1 MDQLRVWINGSFV
14 DDLEAKTSVFDA
26 GFQHGVGLFE
36 TLSARN
42 GRVFRAQNHM
52 ERIAESAAMLRLTEK
67 LQINPLV
74 EALQLTLEE
83 NKQQEA
89 RMRITITGGDLNL
102 LQQTGESGCGD
113 PTIVIQSQ
121 PPTQYPEAFFKN
133 GVKVSVASGRINPY
147 EFSAGHKTLNYWS
160 RLLNLQ
166 MAAMQQ
172 CGEALWLTPS
182 ATVAGGCV
190 SNIFVVRNGTLFT
203 PTARGEEDPSDEPS
217 AVLPGITRKVV
228 VELAQGLGIGTSKQ
242 KLMFDD
248 VLGADEVFLTNSSW
262 GVLPVVGL
270 RASIQAEGGAG
281 TQDQIIGGGVVGPLT
296 KQFHISYQD
305 TVERDTAGLSQT

>member
-1 MDQLRVWINGSFV
+1 MKVWINGTFV
-14 DDLEAKTSVFDA
+14 DDKNATTSVFDA

-36 TLSARN
+36 TLCAKN

-52 ERIAESAAMLRLTEK
+52 ERLAQSASALRLTEK
-67 LQINPLV
+67 LQIEPLV

-83 NKQQEA
+83 NNQEEA

-102 LQQTGESGCGD
+102 LQHTGESSGGD
-113 PTIVIQSQ
+113 PTIVIQTQ
-121 PPTQYPEAFFKN
+121 PPTRYPDAFFDK
-133 GVKVSVASGRINPY
+133 GVVVSIASGRVNPF

-190 SNIFVVRNGTLFT
+190 SNIFIVRNGALLT
-203 PTARGEEDPSDEPS
+203 PIARGEEGENDDPS
-217 AVLPGITRKVV
+217 AVLPGITREVV
-228 VELAQGLGIGTSKQ
+228 IETAQELGIGTSKQ
-242 KLMFDD
+242 QLTIDD

-262 GVLPVVGL
+262 GVLPVIGL
-270 RASIQAEGGAG
+270 RAPVQTEEGAG
-281 TQDQIIGGGVVGPLT
+281 TQDQPFGTGKVGPLA
-296 KQFHISYQD
+296 KQLHRSYQD
-305 TVERDTAGLSQT
+305 TLQRETTV